1 MTMMNILETVQSEQ
15 FSPSTTTLDDNKT
28 DATTT
33 RAERRE
39 KEVMVFGDPE
49 EMISN
54 TLTVRSDSYNY
65 NCASLEKPRQIQPS
79 SHMAPSHLPNG
90 DTIVHHHED
99 YVDDHGADN
108 NDDDEEEDVVPAL
121 PSVKVLTDK
130 FHSITIENKKKPVV
144 KSVRSLDNLSLNNK
158 IKFLQQNNNV
168 AKVSMMMMKKKQ
180 SNKDCYKQV
189 FFILNIFENLI
200 QTFTFTFNNQC
211 Q

>member
-1 MTMMNILETVQSEQ
+1 MTLMNILETVQSEQ

-90 DTIVHHHED
+90 DTIVHHDD

-108 NDDDEEEDVVPAL
+108 DDDEEEDDVVPAL

-144 KSVRSLDNLSLNNK
+144 KSVRSLDNLRLNNK
-158 IKFLQQNNNV
+158 IKLLQQNSNV